1 MPTAITPAKFQGVV
15 KQGFERLQ
23 TYRKARAMYIAEL
36 EGQYYR
42 QTHGLSGD
50 EPLNLIY
57 HTVRTIV
64 PNMVMQN
71 PMTDVATDSLA
82 HKEYAELLGLAIDR
96 TVTDIKLEE
105 SLRAWIVSA
114 IFAFGVMK
122 VSLAASDCFIQYGD
136 IDIDPGQVYAKIVDL
151 DDFVFDPVCTDMKE
165 SSFMGNRVRV
175 PRQML
180 LDDPTYDKEMVM
192 KLPISKFGDN
202 DRVEDHTMSK
212 SASEVYSLQ
221 DMVDVVELWVPE
233 ANAMVTISD
242 PQQIILDRYL
252 RTVDYY
258 GPKEG
263 PYVLLSFSP
272 PVPNNPLPIA
282 PVSLW
287 YDLHKVANRIFKR
300 MMDQADRQKD
310 VLAYAPAF
318 ADDAQDMI
326 DAEDGDSV
334 AVTDPSQMAVVSWGG
349 ANSQNTEMATQ
360 MQMWFNY
367 MAGNPDQVAGN
378 MTKGTKGTKETATK
392 SSIMQSNASVGT
404 DDARGIVEKQTGEI
418 SKRIGWFLHNDPLIN
433 LPLTKRTTG
442 GEYKQLTL
450 TPEQRDGDFLEY
462 VFKIRGRSMVP
473 LDATTRARL
482 MLEFAV
488 KVMPAVVNAAM
499 ISMQMG
505 FPFNLVGCLRD
516 LAEDQGLT
524 ADVMSWF
531 DDPMFAERIS
541 LQLAMGKM
549 NPGKAGGDSG
559 GGNTMQNGQPGQV
572 MSVKS
577 DSEQFNSDAQ
587 QGSAGAQSDMSVGGY

>member
-23 TYRKARAMYIAEL
+23 TYRKARAMFIAEL

-71 PMTDVATDSLA
+71 PQTDVATEYMK
-82 HKEYAELLGLAIDR
+82 HREYAELLGLAIDR

-105 SLRAWIVSA
+105 QLRAWIVSA

-136 IDIDPGQVYAKIVDL
+136 INIDPGQVYAKIVDL
-151 DDFVFDPVCTDMKE
+151 DDFVFDPICTDMKE

-175 PRQML
+175 PRQIL
-180 LDDPTYDKEMVM
+180 LDDDSYNHDAVL
-192 KLPISKFGDN
+192 KLPMSKFGDDN
-202 DRVEDHTMSK
+202 RVEEHTKSK
-212 SASEVYSLQ
+212 SASETYALQ
-221 DMVDVVELWVPE
+221 DMVDVVEVWLPE
-233 ANAMVTISD
+233 ADAMVSMPD
-242 PQQIILDRYL
+242 PQQLIMDEYL
-252 RTVDYY
+252 RTTDYY

-287 YDLHKVANRIFKR
+287 FDLHKVANRIFKR

-349 ANSQNTEMATQ
+349 ANSKNQEMSQQ

-418 SKRIGWFLHNDPLIN
+418 SKRIGWFLHNDPLIK
-433 LPLTKRTTG
+433 LPLTKRETG
-442 GEYKQLTL
+442 GEYRQLML
-450 TPEQRDGDFLEY
+450 TPEQRMGDFLEY
-462 VFKIRGRSMVP
+462 VFKIRGKSMVP
-473 LDATTRARL
+473 LDPTTRAHL
-482 MLEFAV
+482 MMEFAI
-488 KVMPAVVNAAM
+488 KVMPAVINAAM
-499 ISMQMG
+499 MAMQMG
-505 FPFNLVGCLRD
+505 FPFNIMGCLRD
-516 LAEDQGLT
+516 LADQQGLT

-531 DDPMFAERIS
+531 DDPLFVERIN
-541 LQLAMGKM
+541 LMLAMGKM
-549 NPGKAGGDSG
+549 NPGKAGGEG
-559 GGNTMQNGQPGQV
+559 GNNTMQNGQPGQV
-572 MSVKS
+572 MSTMNP
-577 DSEQFNSDAQ
+577 DQQANSDAQ
-587 QGSAGAQSDMSVGGY
+587 AGANDSQSSMGGY